1 MDSFA
6 LLTEFDKQI
15 DNIIAGALRV
25 WLPNDGTIAEPL
37 GKVGLDLSV
46 EQAVDAARATALAII
61 ATLKNELGSLDAIKQ
76 WNRLFGMVNSAA
88 GFNQQTPV
96 INGASALIIDVL
108 GSAIG
113 RHTRSAVGM
122 AELAFNIPV
131 EIEAELSLR

>member
-37 GKVGLDLSV
+37 GKVELDLSV

-61 ATLKNELGSLDAIKQ
+61 ATLKNELGSLDEIKQ

-96 INGASALIIDVL
+96 INGASALIVDVFW
-108 GSAIG
+108 SAIG